1 MNFNKLISDKR
12 DQILEAAAK
21 YGASNVR
28 VFGSAARGDSGESSD
43 VDFLVDFSS
52 DLKGI
57 QYFSAIQRLEEELER
72 ILDCRV
78 DVVDE
83 RGLRE
88 RIRDQV
94 LAEARA
100 I

>member
-1 MNFNKLISDKR
+1 MDFNKLISDKR
-12 DQILEAAAK
+12 DKILEAAAK

-28 VFGSAARGDSGESSD
+28 VFGSVARGDDAESSD
-43 VDFLVDFSS
+43 IDFLVDLNA

-57 QYFSAIQRLEEELER
+57 HYFSTIQRLEEELEN